1 MLAHIVT
8 TYDVK
13 LEDGA
18 TRPRS
23 LHFGTSIMPNPRA
36 KSCSEGGLTERF
48 SLCSRYVFGLPLFF
62 LHRLES
68 LSLFLQDE
76 EHCTVFKRSI
86 QPALL

>member
-36 KSCSEGGLTERF
+36 K
-48 SLCSRYVFGLPLFF
+48 VLF
-62 LHRLES
+62 RRGV
-68 LSLFLQDE
+68 D
-76 EHCTVFKRSI
+76 
-86 QPALL
+86 